1 MAVRRDFRPRFMT
14 LLALVVLIQSGV
26 LFWIVTQPDSRD
38 DMVAGLRSTPMV
50 GEVVE
55 ACLPADSEA

>member
-1 MAVRRDFRPRFMT
+1 MMS

-26 LFWIVTQPDSRD
+26 LFWIMTQPDSRD
-38 DMVAGLRSTPMV
+38 DVLEGLRRTPVV

-55 ACLPADSEA
+55 ICLPADSQA

>member
-1 MAVRRDFRPRFMT
+1 MARRRDFRPQFMT

-26 LFWIVTQPDSRD
+26 LFWIMFHPDSRD
-38 DMVAGLRSTPMV
+38 DMLAGLRRTPVV

-55 ACLPADSEA
+55 ACLPADSQA

>member
-1 MAVRRDFRPRFMT
+1 MARRRDYRPQLMT

-26 LFWIVTQPDSRD
+26 LFWIMIHPDSRD
-38 DMVAGLRSTPMV
+38 DMLAGLRETPVV

-55 ACLPADSEA
+55 ICLPANPTV

>member
-1 MAVRRDFRPRFMT
+1 MARRHDFRPQLMS

-26 LFWIVTQPDSRD
+26 LFWIMIHPDTRD
-38 DMVAGLRSTPMV
+38 DMLAGMRDTPVV

-55 ACLPADSEA
+55 ICLPANPQV

>member
-1 MAVRRDFRPRFMT
+1 MMS

-26 LFWIVTQPDSRD
+26 LFWIMIHPDTRD
-38 DMVAGLRSTPMV
+38 DMLAGMRDTPVV

-55 ACLPADSEA
+55 ICLPANPQV

>member
-1 MAVRRDFRPRFMT
+1 MT

-26 LFWIVTQPDSRD
+26 LFWIMIHPDSRD
-38 DMVAGLRSTPMV
+38 DLLAGLRSTPVV

-55 ACLPADSEA
+55 ICLPADSQA

>member
-1 MAVRRDFRPRFMT
+1 MT

-26 LFWIVTQPDSRD
+26 LFWIMIHPDGRE
-38 DMVAGLRSTPMV
+38 DMLAGLRSTPVV

-55 ACLPADSEA
+55 ICLPANPQV